1 MESLPAIQL
10 KAVELIELV
19 PTKIIYNKTSK
30 PTRLNSFDV
39 RILAVGLSSQ
49 SHLGLLDRLNFV

>member
-1 MESLPAIQL
+1 M
-10 KAVELIELV
+10 ELV

-49 SHLGLLDRLNFV
+49 SHFGLLDRLNFV